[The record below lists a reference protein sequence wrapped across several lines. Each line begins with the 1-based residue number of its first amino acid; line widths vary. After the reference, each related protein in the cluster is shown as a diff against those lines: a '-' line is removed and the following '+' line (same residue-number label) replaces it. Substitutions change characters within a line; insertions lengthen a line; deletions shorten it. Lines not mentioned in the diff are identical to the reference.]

1 MLKDIPV
8 SRKNNLRVAII
19 AIHGWKGNRSS
30 MEHVAN
36 ALNMKYAHWTF
47 IQGPYVVS
55 DNEYSWFDG
64 NEKEGWRYQESFDL
78 LHHAILNLNK
88 SGIPNS
94 KIFLLGFS
102 QGACLAMEFIIRQEF
117 SLGGVIPIAGFIGKK
132 DRFKNDIVDGAQ
144 DTPVLL
150 IHGSKDEM
158 VLPVESKIALKLLS
172 DAGYEVKLE
181 TLAVGHKIPLQAK
194 SLIENFIN
202 KVNLKRKIEYL

>member
-1 MLKDIPV
+1 M
-8 SRKNNLRVAII
+8 RVAII
-19 AIHGWKGNRSS
+19 AVHGWKGNRSS

-88 SGIPNS
+88 SGFPNS

-117 SLGGVIPIAGFIGKK
+117 SLGGIIPIAGFIGKK
-132 DRFKNDIVDGAQ
+132 DRFKNDIVEGAQ

-150 IHGSKDEM
+150 IHGSRDEM
-158 VLPVESKIALKLLS
+158 VLPEESEIAFELFS
-172 DAGYEVKLE
+172 DAGFKVQLQ
-181 TLAVGHKIPLQAK
+181 TLPVGHKIPLQK
-194 SLIENFIN
+194 RDIIEKFI
-202 KVNLKRKIEYL
+202 LKT

>member
-36 ALNMKYAHWTF
+36 ALNMKYALWTF

-55 DNEYSWFDG
+55 DNKYSWFDG

-88 SGIPNS
+88 SGFPNS

-102 QGACLAMEFIIRQEF
+102 QGACLAKF
-117 SLGGVIPIAGFIGKK
+117 
-132 DRFKNDIVDGAQ
+132 
-144 DTPVLL
+144 
-150 IHGSKDEM
+150 
-158 VLPVESKIALKLLS
+158 
-172 DAGYEVKLE
+172 
-181 TLAVGHKIPLQAK
+181 
-194 SLIENFIN
+194 
-202 KVNLKRKIEYL
+202 

>member
-1 MLKDIPV
+1 MDIPV

-36 ALNMKYAHWTF
+36 ALNMKYAQWTF

-88 SGIPNS
+88 MD
-94 KIFLLGFS
+94 FLILRYFYLDFRRVH
-102 QGACLAMEFIIRQEF
+102 AWLW
-117 SLGGVIPIAGFIGKK
+117 
-132 DRFKNDIVDGAQ
+132 N
-144 DTPVLL
+144 LL
-150 IHGSKDEM
+150 
-158 VLPVESKIALKLLS
+158 
-172 DAGYEVKLE
+172 
-181 TLAVGHKIPLQAK
+181 
-194 SLIENFIN
+194 
-202 KVNLKRKIEYL
+202 

>member
-1 MLKDIPV
+1 MDIPV

-36 ALNMKYAHWTF
+36 ALNMKYAQWTF

-88 SGIPNS
+88 SGFPNS

-117 SLGGVIPIAGFIGKK
+117 SLGGIMPIAGFIGKK
-132 DRFKNDIVDGAQ
+132 DRFKNDTVNGAQ
-144 DTPVLL
+144 NTPVLL
-150 IHGSKDEM
+150 IHGSRDEM
-158 VLPVESKIALKLLS
+158 VLPAESEIAFELFS
-172 DAGYEVKLE
+172 DAGFKVQLQ
-181 TLAVGHKIPLQAK
+181 TAPVGHKIPLQK
-194 SLIENFIN
+194 KDIIEKFI
-202 KVNLKRKIEYL
+202 LET

>member
-78 LHHAILNLNK
+78 LHRAILNLNK
-88 SGIPNS
+88 SGFPNS

-117 SLGGVIPIAGFIGKK
+117 SLGGIIPIAGFIGKK
-132 DRFKNDIVDGAQ
+132 DRFKNDIVNGAQ

-150 IHGSKDEM
+150 IHGSRDEM
-158 VLPVESKIALKLLS
+158 VLPAESEIAFELFS
-172 DAGYEVKLE
+172 DAGFKVQLH
-181 TLAVGHKIPLQAK
+181 TPSVGHKIPLQK
-194 SLIENFIN
+194 KDIIEKFI
-202 KVNLKRKIEYL
+202 LET

>member
-8 SRKNNLRVAII
+8 SRKNNLRVAVI

-78 LHHAILNLNK
+78 LHRAILNLNRN
-88 SGIPNS
+88 GFPNS

-102 QGACLAMEFIIRQEF
+102 QGACLAMEFIIRQKF
-117 SLGGVIPIAGFIGKK
+117 SLGGIIPIAGFIGKK
-132 DRFKNDIVDGAQ
+132 DRFKNDLAGGASN
-144 DTPVLL
+144 TPVLL
-150 IHGSKDEM
+150 IHGSRDEM
-158 VLPVESKIALKLLS
+158 VLPTESEIAFELFS
-172 DAGYEVKLE
+172 NAGFNVQLQ
-181 TLAVGHKIPLQAK
+181 TPSVGHKIPLQTK
-194 SLIENFIN
+194 GIIEKFI
-202 KVNLKRKIEYL
+202 LETQ

>member
-88 SGIPNS
+88 SGFPNS

-117 SLGGVIPIAGFIGKK
+117 SLGGIIPIAGFIGKK
-132 DRFKNDIVDGAQ
+132 DRFKNDIVNGAQ

-150 IHGSKDEM
+150 IHGSRDEM
-158 VLPVESKIALKLLS
+158 VLPAESEIAFELFS
-172 DAGYEVKLE
+172 DAGFKVQLQ
-181 TLAVGHKIPLQAK
+181 TSPVGHKIPLQK
-194 SLIENFIN
+194 KGIIEKFI
-202 KVNLKRKIEYL
+202 LER

>member
-88 SGIPNS
+88 SGFPNS

-117 SLGGVIPIAGFIGKK
+117 SLGGIIPIAGFIGKK
-132 DRFKNDIVDGAQ
+132 DRFKNDIVEGAQ

-150 IHGSKDEM
+150 IHGSRDEM
-158 VLPVESKIALKLLS
+158 VLPEESEIAFELFS
-172 DAGYEVKLE
+172 DAGFKVQLQ
-181 TLAVGHKIPLQAK
+181 TLPVGHKIPLQK
-194 SLIENFIN
+194 KDIIEKFI
-202 KVNLKRKIEYL
+202 LET

>member
-8 SRKNNLRVAII
+8 FRKNNLRVAVI

-36 ALNMKYAHWTF
+36 ALNIKYSQWTF

-55 DNEYSWFDG
+55 DNKYSWFEQ
-64 NEKEGWRYQESFDL
+64 NEKEEWRYQESFDL
-78 LHHAILNLNK
+78 IHQTILNLNK
-88 SGIPNS
+88 NGFPNS

-117 SLGGVIPIAGFIGKK
+117 SLGGIIPIAGFIGEKT
-132 DRFKNDIVDGAQ
+132 RFKNDIVDGAQ

-150 IHGSKDEM
+150 IHGSRDEM
-158 VLPVESKIALKLLS
+158 VLPADSEIAFELFS
-172 DAGYEVKLE
+172 NAGFNVQLQ
-181 TLAVGHKIPLQAK
+181 TPSVGHKIPLQTK
-194 SLIENFIN
+194 GIIEKFI
-202 KVNLKRKIEYL
+202 LETQ

>member
-19 AIHGWKGNRSS
+19 AIHGWKGNRLS
-30 MEHVAN
+30 MEHVAK
-36 ALNMKYAHWTF
+36 ALNMKYAQWTF

-88 SGIPNS
+88 SGFPNS

-117 SLGGVIPIAGFIGKK
+117 SLGGIIPIAGFIGKK
-132 DRFKNDIVDGAQ
+132 DRFKSDIVDGAQ

-150 IHGSKDEM
+150 IHGSRDEM
-158 VLPVESKIALKLLS
+158 VLPEESEIAFELFS
-172 DAGYEVKLE
+172 DAGFKVQLQ
-181 TLAVGHKIPLQAK
+181 TPPVGHKIPLQK
-194 SLIENFIN
+194 KDIIEKFISE
-202 KVNLKRKIEYL
+202 K

>member
-8 SRKNNLRVAII
+8 SRKNNLRVAVI

-36 ALNMKYAHWTF
+36 ALNMKYAQWTF

-88 SGIPNS
+88 SGFPNS

-117 SLGGVIPIAGFIGKK
+117 SLGGIIPIAGFIGKK
-132 DRFKNDIVDGAQ
+132 DRFKNDIVNGAQ

-150 IHGSKDEM
+150 IHGSRDEM
-158 VLPVESKIALKLLS
+158 VLPAESEIAFELFS
-172 DAGYEVKLE
+172 DAGFKVQLQ
-181 TLAVGHKIPLQAK
+181 TLPVGHKIPLQK
-194 SLIENFIN
+194 KDIIEKFI
-202 KVNLKRKIEYL
+202 LGT

>member
-1 MLKDIPV
+1 MLKEVPV

-36 ALNMKYAHWTF
+36 ALNIKYAQWTF
-47 IQGPYVVS
+47 IQGPYAVG
-55 DNEYSWFDG
+55 DNKYSWFDG

-78 LHHAILNLNK
+78 LHETILDLNK
-88 SGIPNS
+88 NGFS
-94 KIFLLGFS
+94 KSNIFLFGFS

-117 SLGGVIPIAGFIGKK
+117 SIGGIIPIAGFIGKK
-132 DRFKNDIVDGAQ
+132 DKFKKDIVNGSQ

-158 VLPVESKIALKLLS
+158 VLPAESRIAFELFS
-172 DAGYEVKLE
+172 DAGFKVQLQ
-181 TLAVGHKIPLQAK
+181 TPSVGHKIPLQTK
-194 SLIENFIN
+194 DIIEEFI
-202 KVNLKRKIEYL
+202 LKT

>member
-1 MLKDIPV
+1 MVKNIPV
-8 SRKNNLRVAII
+8 FKNNNSNVAII

-36 ALNMKYAHWTF
+36 ALNMKYAQWTF
-47 IQGPYVVS
+47 IQGPYVAG
-55 DNEYSWFDG
+55 DNKYSWFEG
-64 NEKEGWRYQESFDL
+64 NEKEGWKYHESFDL
-78 LHHAILNLNK
+78 LNETILDINK
-88 SGIPNS
+88 SGFPKS

-102 QGACLAMEFIIRQEF
+102 QGACLAMEFIIRQKF
-117 SLGGVIPIAGFIGKK
+117 SIGGIIPIAGFIGKK
-132 DRFKNDIVDGAQ
+132 DKFKNGIVDGSQ
-144 DTPVLL
+144 NTPVLL

-181 TLAVGHKIPLQAK
+181 TLSVGHKIPLQAK

-202 KVNLKRKIEYL
+202 KVNFKR

>member
-1 MLKDIPV
+1 LLKDIPV

-55 DNEYSWFDG
+55 DNKYSWFDG

-88 SGIPNS
+88 SGFPNS

-117 SLGGVIPIAGFIGKK
+117 SLGGIIPIAGFIGKK
-132 DRFKNDIVDGAQ
+132 DRFKNDIVEGAQ

-150 IHGSKDEM
+150 IHGSRDEM
-158 VLPVESKIALKLLS
+158 VLPEESEIAFELFS
-172 DAGYEVKLE
+172 DAGFKVQLQ
-181 TLAVGHKIPLQAK
+181 TLPVGHKIPLQK
-194 SLIENFIN
+194 KDIIEKFI
-202 KVNLKRKIEYL
+202 LET

>member
-30 MEHVAN
+30 MKHVAN
-36 ALNMKYAHWTF
+36 ALNMKYAQWTF
-47 IQGPYVVS
+47 IQGPYVVN

-78 LHHAILNLNK
+78 LHHAICNLNK
-88 SGIPNS
+88 SGFPNS

-117 SLGGVIPIAGFIGKK
+117 SLGGIIPIAGFIGKK
-132 DRFKNDIVDGAQ
+132 DRFKNDIVNGAQ

-150 IHGSKDEM
+150 IHGSRDEM
-158 VLPVESKIALKLLS
+158 VLPAESEIAFKLFS
-172 DAGYEVKLE
+172 DARFKVQLQ
-181 TLAVGHKIPLQAK
+181 TPSVGHKIPLQTK
-194 SLIENFIN
+194 G
-202 KVNLKRKIEYL
+202 KIEKFIL